1 MVSIIRNKMFF
12 LLRNGFFHILS
23 ADVINKLLQF
33 GITIVLVRFLSK
45 NDYGKF
51 VYSNNVLSFFIL
63 LQGLGSAS
71 GLLQFGC
78 ETNDSNKRDSYT
90 KFSFLFGMS
99 VNLIIS
105 LLIIV
110 YVSFFNLPIEGATY
124 LLGVSS
130 FLPVLMILSEL
141 TQIYFRISLR
151 NVAFAVLSVV
161 STVLFLVFSII
172 GAIFYGAVG
181 VIIGRYFSYFI
192 SIVISWLFIKK
203 DISRIVTSVFL
214 SVREII
220 YFIKYSV
227 TCILSNAISSILYLL
242 DVFLVGLL
250 LKDTSVVA
258 AYKTATLIPF
268 ALSFLPSSV
277 MTFAYPYFV
286 KQQSNRN
293 ELKRYTIML
302 LKYLGLLNIFIS
314 IFLVVF
320 APYIIVLVFGTDYCD
335 SIRSFQILGVG
346 YFFMGTFR
354 IPFGNI
360 LSSVKLI
367 SCNLWNAIISG
378 LANILL
384 DVLLILKLGSE
395 GAAIATLIIFM
406 LSSMVSAIFLLS
418 FFHGKTCRH

>member
-1 MVSIIRNKMFF
+1 M
-12 LLRNGFFHILS
+12 
-23 ADVINKLLQF
+23 
-33 GITIVLVRFLSK
+33 
-45 NDYGKF
+45 
-51 VYSNNVLSFFIL
+51 
-63 LQGLGSAS
+63 
-71 GLLQFGC
+71 
-78 ETNDSNKRDSYT
+78 
-90 KFSFLFGMS
+90 
-99 VNLIIS
+99 
-105 LLIIV
+105 
-110 YVSFFNLPIEGATY
+110 
-124 LLGVSS
+124 
-130 FLPVLMILSEL
+130 
-141 TQIYFRISLR
+141 
-151 NVAFAVLSVV
+151 
-161 STVLFLVFSII
+161 
-172 GAIFYGAVG
+172 
-181 VIIGRYFSYFI
+181 
-192 SIVISWLFIKK
+192 
-203 DISRIVTSVFL
+203 TSVFL

>member
-1 MVSIIRNKMFF
+1 MISIIRTKIFF
-12 LLRNGFFHILS
+12 LLRNGFFHIFS

-45 NDYGKF
+45 DDYGKF

-78 ETNDSNKRDSYT
+78 ETNDRNKRDSYT

-99 VNLIIS
+99 VNLVIS

-110 YVSFFNLPIEGATY
+110 YVSFFKLPIEGATD
-124 LLGVSS
+124 LLGISS
-130 FLPVLMILSEL
+130 FLPVLMVLSEL

-161 STVLFLVFSII
+161 STALFVVFSVM

-181 VIIGRYFSYFI
+181 VIIGRYFSYLMAIII
-192 SIVISWLFIKK
+192 SLIFIKR
-203 DISRIVTSVFL
+203 DISRIAVSVFL
-214 SVREII
+214 SFREVVD
-220 YFIKYSV
+220 FIKYSV
-227 TCILSNAISSILYLL
+227 TCVLSNAVSSILYLL
-242 DVFLVGLL
+242 DVFLIGWL

-286 KQQSNRN
+286 KQQSNRS
-293 ELKRYTIML
+293 ELKRYTIVL
-302 LKYLGLLNIFIS
+302 LKYLGVLNIFIS

-320 APYIIVLVFGTDYCD
+320 APYIIVLIFGTEYYE
-335 SIRSFQILGVG
+335 SMRSFQILGVG
-346 YFFMGTFR
+346 YFFMATFR

-378 LANILL
+378 IANILL

-395 GAAIATLIIFM
+395 GAAIATLIIFI
-406 LSSMVSAIFLLS
+406 LSSMVSAVFLLR
-418 FFHGKTCRH
+418 FFHGKPCGH